1 MHTSNFVYF
10 HGGGSLIKTTP
21 PPSPPFSHSH
31 REGGGFNQTV
41 VEVGGLVHFIGFCVG
56 FCVCVFLGMRIFSIH
71 SILIENKNYTLFRI
85 S

>member
-10 HGGGSLIKTTP
+10 HGGGSLITP
-21 PPSPPFSHSH
+21 PPFSPFSHSH

-41 VEVGGLVHFIGFCVG
+41 VEVAGLVYFIGLCVG
-56 FCVCVFLGMRIFSIH
+56 FLCVFILGMRIFSIH